1 MKLSADSLFT
11 SIRPYLQY
19 LQRYKVFLFTVVV
32 LVVYGVL
39 VHHIGELIQNEP
51 SQTQIDSKLAPVNK
65 LTVDQ
70 DAIKRITDLEQQNVE
85 IKTLFNQARQNPFT
99 E

>member
-11 SIRPYLQY
+11 RIRPYLQY
-19 LQRYKVFLFTVVV
+19 LQRYKVFLFIVSV

-39 VHHIGELIQNEP
+39 VHHIGDLIQNEP